1 MGPRIVGDSKP
12 YTFKYTSPE
21 KDFNLEIRFR
31 RSRVEASE
39 VAAVL
44 KAVADELDQN
54 HTGD

>member
-54 HTGD
+54 HL